1 MCTILNVI
9 PDMKS
14 LIPSL
19 STAFLLLFFSCS
31 SPDKPQDDREAL
43 VKASGDRYYGGVFRL
58 NESEYL
64 KNLFPHNIT
73 DAYSYRIAC
82 QIYEGLFKFDDETL
96 KVIPALAE
104 SFGVDES
111 GTSYTIK
118 LKEGVY
124 FHDDPCFE
132 NGKGREVT
140 AEDIKYCFTR
150 LCTQNLNNQL
160 FSSIFKDILKGANA
174 YYNATAEGHI
184 PDFEVTGIKVINKYT
199 IQLFL
204 TEPNS
209 VFLINLSMPG
219 CFIYPREAEEKYKV
233 DMRIKAVG
241 TGPFILSDIDEDISI
256 ILKKNNNYHGKD
268 EYGNQLP
275 FLDAISIQFIK
286 DKKTELF
293 EFRKGNLD
301 MIYRLPTDYIL
312 EILEEMNPENQ
323 GEYREYELQR
333 VPEMAT
339 QFLTF
344 NLKNP
349 IFRDINVRKAFNY
362 AIDREKILDFVLN
375 GEGYAPGIH
384 GITPPVL
391 SDYNI
396 EEIDGYTLNVDSAR
410 YFLNMAGYRDGRNFP
425 KIELLLNPEGERNT
439 NVAIEIQ
446 KQLKDY
452 LNINVELTIL
462 PFAQLIERSFQ
473 GDFSLM
479 RTGWIAD
486 YPNAENFLWIF
497 YGDNVPNNN
506 ERISYPNIARYN
518 SADFDRYFNQALN
531 AKSLEEANNFFKK
544 AERVLMRD
552 APIIVLWYD
561 EGYRLIHSYVKNFPN
576 NPMQYR
582 DFSEVYYKKPKQLN

>member
-1 MCTILNVI
+1 MKNVI
-9 PDMKS
+9 F
-14 LIPSL
+14 LL
-19 STAFLLLFFSCS
+19 SAAFLLLVFSCN
-31 SPDKPQDDREAL
+31 SPNEREDSGETL
-43 VKASGDRYYGGVFRL
+43 VKAKGDRYYGGVFRL

-104 SFGVDES
+104 SFGIDDS
-111 GTSYTIK
+111 GTIYTIK
-118 LKEGVY
+118 LKEGIY

-140 AEDIKYCFTR
+140 AEDVKYCFTR
-150 LCTQNLNNQL
+150 LCTQNINNQL
-160 FSSIFKDILKGANA
+160 FSSIFKDILKGAKE
-174 YYNATAEGHI
+174 YYNASRDGRI
-184 PDFEVTGIKVINKYT
+184 PDFEVSGIQVIDKYT
-199 IQLFL
+199 VQLSL

-209 VFLINLSMPG
+209 VFLVNLSMPG
-219 CFIYPREAEEKYKV
+219 CFIYPREAEEKYKI

-256 ILKKNNNYHGKD
+256 ILRKNNNYHGKD

-293 EFRKGNLD
+293 EFRKRNLD

-312 EILEEMNPENQ
+312 EILEETYSGRQ

-344 NLKNP
+344 NMQNS
-349 IFRDINVRKAFNY
+349 IFSNINVRKAFNY

-375 GEGYAPGIH
+375 GEGYEPGNH

-391 SDYNI
+391 PDYDI
-396 EEIDGYTLNVDSAR
+396 EDIDGYTLNVDSAR
-410 YFLNMAGYRDGRNFP
+410 YFLNKAGYRDGKNFP
-425 KIELLLNPEGERNT
+425 KIELFLNPEGERNT

-446 KQLKDY
+446 KQLKDN
-452 LNINVELTIL
+452 LNINIELTIL
-462 PFAQLIERSFQ
+462 PFAQLIEKSYQ

-486 YPNAENFLWIF
+486 YPSAENFLWIF
-497 YGDNVPNNN
+497 YGENVPNNK

-518 SADFDRYFNQALN
+518 SASFDRYFNEALN
-531 AKSLEEANNFFKK
+531 AKSIEEANNAFKK
-544 AERVLMRD
+544 AEKILMRE

>member
-1 MCTILNVI
+1 
-9 PDMKS
+9 MKHLLS
-14 LIPSL
+14 LL
-19 STAFLLLFFSCS
+19 STSILLVFFSCS
-31 SPDKPQDDREAL
+31 SQNDSEDKSLSL
-43 VKASGDRYYGGVFRL
+43 VKAKGDRYYGGVFRL

-73 DAYSYRIAC
+73 DAYSYRVAC

-104 SFGVDES
+104 NFGIDES
-111 GTSYTIK
+111 GTRYTIK

-132 NGKGREVT
+132 NGTGREVT
-140 AEDIKYCFTR
+140 AEDVKYCFTR
-150 LCTQNLNNQL
+150 LCTQNINNQL
-160 FSSIFKDILKGANA
+160 FSSIFKDVLLGANE
-174 YYNATAEGHI
+174 YYKASGNGQL
-184 PDFEVTGIKVINKYT
+184 PGFDLKGIKVIDKYT
-199 IQLFL
+199 IQLSL
-204 TEPNS
+204 IEPNS
-209 VFLINLSMPG
+209 VFMVNLSMPG
-219 CFIYPREAEEKYKV
+219 CFIYPREAEEKYGI

-241 TGPFILSDIDEDISI
+241 TGPFVLSDIDEDISI
-256 ILKKNNNYHGKD
+256 ILKKNEKYHGID
-268 EYGNQLP
+268 EYGNKLP
-275 FLDAISIQFIK
+275 FLNALSIQFIK

-293 EFRKGNLD
+293 EFKKGNLD

-312 EILEEMNPENQ
+312 EILEEAVSTNQ

-344 NLKNP
+344 NIENS

-391 SDYNI
+391 PDYPI
-396 EEIDGYTLNVDSAR
+396 DDIDGYTLNVDSAR
-410 YFLNMAGYRDGRNFP
+410 YFLNKAGYRDGKNFP
-425 KIELLLNPEGERNT
+425 KIELFLNPEGERNT

-446 KQLKDY
+446 KQLKDH
-452 LNINVELTIL
+452 LNINIELTIL
-462 PFAQLIERSFQ
+462 PFAQLIEKSYQ
-473 GDFSLM
+473 GNFSLM
-479 RTGWIAD
+479 RAGWVAD
-486 YPNAENFLWIF
+486 FPSAENFLWIF
-497 YGDNVPNNN
+497 YGDNLPNNT
-506 ERISYPNIARYN
+506 ERISYPNIARYK
-518 SADFDRYFNQALN
+518 SRLFDRYFSEALN
-531 AKSLEEANNFFKK
+531 AKSIEEANSLFKK
-544 AERVLMRD
+544 AEKILMQE

-561 EGYRLIHSYVKNFPN
+561 EGYRLIQSYVKNFPN